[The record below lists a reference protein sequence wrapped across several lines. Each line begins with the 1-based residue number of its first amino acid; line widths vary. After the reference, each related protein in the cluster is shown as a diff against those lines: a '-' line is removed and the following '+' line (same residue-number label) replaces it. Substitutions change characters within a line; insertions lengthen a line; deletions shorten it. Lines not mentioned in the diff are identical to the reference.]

1 MACTMGLAII
11 SQKVSAA
18 DAPPKISFDSDATG
32 RIGTIDTAK
41 LANDLGWDRDMNAN
55 IETLKAQL
63 GSELQKLGGLFGA
76 QLEAKQKELGLSGSE
91 KEKEEK
97 FKKLTVDQQQQY
109 AGMAQN
115 AQQQMGQVQQVAQ
128 QQMQKYVQDW
138 NKEYGDAIR
147 PLVAQVAAEK
157 RLSVVVNIQV
167 VSVIWSD
174 PGVDITGAV
183 FKVASKNPPKLRQI
197 EPPKLFKEP
206 LPTTQEALKIAA
218 TQNAK
223 PTTPTTPTTPT
234 GTKPR

>member
-1 MACTMGLAII
+1 MACTMGLATI

-76 QLEAKQKELGLSGSE
+76 QLEAKQKELGLSGTE

-115 AQQQMGQVQQVAQ
+115 AQ

-218 TQNAK
+218 TQNVK
-223 PTTPTTPTTPT
+223 PTTPTTPT
-234 GTKPR
+234 GTKPK